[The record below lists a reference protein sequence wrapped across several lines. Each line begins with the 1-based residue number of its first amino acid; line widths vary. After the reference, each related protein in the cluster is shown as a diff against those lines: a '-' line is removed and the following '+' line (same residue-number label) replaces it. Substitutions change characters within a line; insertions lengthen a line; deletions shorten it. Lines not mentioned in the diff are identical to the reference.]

1 METPYRIKPT
11 PNYLD
16 CGIAALQRHD
26 YESAIAI
33 LTWLS
38 QRYPGAMA
46 ERLQA
51 QMYLVMAH
59 EAVQNWGAAID
70 LARRLTRC
78 DEDRV
83 RDWAF
88 QVLPVL
94 TDKAGIQETTTPN
107 PFPRLEI
114 YSSSPSA
121 QPIKVRCT
129 NPPQPQSKSSDAER
143 PSMTIRILN
152 RIRACVVPRLVP
164 QPTLAQ

>member
-1 METPYRIKPT
+1 MEPTHCIKPT
-11 PNYLD
+11 PDYLD

-38 QRYPGAMA
+38 QRHPGAMA

-51 QMYLVMAH
+51 QMYLVMAY
-59 EAVQNWGAAID
+59 EAVQNLGAAID

-88 QVLPVL
+88 QVLPAL
-94 TDKAGIQETTTPN
+94 TAKVGVQETTT
-107 PFPRLEI
+107 FKTFARIEI
-114 YSSSPSA
+114 YTSSPSV
-121 QPIKVRCT
+121 QPVKVRCT
-129 NPPQPQSKSSDAER
+129 NPPQPSSNSHS
-143 PSMTIRILN
+143 PSMTTRILK
-152 RIRACVVPRLVP
+152 RIRACVP
-164 QPTLAQ
+164 QKCSPQATLAQ